1 MSIPKSFEDAVMADW
16 THDDKT
22 NIDTLYVRFVVS
34 SKTRVSS
41 VENVGRVKELVKQ
54 GVIENMR
61 CDILKLVQD
70 EPIVKCR
77 CCRYF
82 NVQPFNARPKLS
94 NDYSTFWCAKWRGYG
109 ANPDGFCAWGEK
121 L

>member
-1 MSIPKSFEDAVMADW
+1 MADW
-16 THDDKT
+16 KHDDKT
-22 NIDTLYVRFVVS
+22 NIDTLYVRFVAT
-34 SKTRVSS
+34 SKVRVLSK
-41 VENVGRVKELVKQ
+41 ENVGRTSELVKQ
-54 GVIENMR
+54 GVIESMR

-82 NVQPFNARPKLS
+82 NTQPKCS
-94 NDYSTFWCAKWRGYG
+94 NDYGMFWCARWRDYG
-109 ANPDGFCAWGEK
+109 ASPDGFCAWGEK